1 MATTELSY
9 INRLADRVLR
19 LTLFHSQLENHI
31 TPLGHIRQ
39 LKHSFS
45 EIAESLSLAMDNHL
59 ADPRGYRLKL
69 AAAGTLLEDLIRWRP
84 AT

>member
-1 MATTELSY
+1 M
-9 INRLADRVLR
+9 
-19 LTLFHSQLENHI
+19 
-31 TPLGHIRQ
+31 RQ

-59 ADPRGYRLKL
+59 ADTRRYRLKL
-69 AAAGTLLEDLIRWRP
+69 AAAGTLLEDLIRLRP